1 MLDEIRAY
9 LTGGDSH
16 VLAVLGEGGTGK
28 SALMAKA
35 AERAQQ
41 ANPNAQLVYRFIG
54 ATPGSS
60 DGRSLLESLCR
71 EISRC
76 YGVDEY
82 DVPIDF
88 RDLVPEFGNAWG
100 WQRRKSR

>member
-1 MLDEIRAY
+1 
-9 LTGGDSH
+9 
-16 VLAVLGEGGTGK
+16 
-28 SALMAKA
+28 MAKA

-60 DGRSLLESLCR
+60 DGRSLLESLCK

-76 YGVDEY
+76 YGADE
-82 DVPIDF
+82 I
-88 RDLVPEFGNAWG
+88 
-100 WQRRKSR
+100 